1 MRTRLWR
8 FFRRRDA
15 ATAVEYAVLLGL
27 IIMAAFAAVV
37 LFGQA
42 TNQSLQNSSN
52 SLSTVN
58 SGP

>member
-1 MRTRLWR
+1 MRSRLWR
-8 FFRRRDA
+8 FFQRRDA

-27 IIMAAFAAVV
+27 IIMAAFASVV
-37 LFGQA
+37 LLGQA

-52 SLSTVN
+52 SLSAAT

>member
-1 MRTRLWR
+1 MRSRLWR
-8 FFRRRDA
+8 FFQRRDA
-15 ATAVEYAVLLGL
+15 ATAVEYAVLLAL
-27 IIMAAFAAVV
+27 ILLAVFASVV
-37 LFGQA
+37 LLGQA